1 MLPLILGLIV
11 VVLILFCFCKCA
23 RRESNATTAA
33 AAGILKETCE
43 PKPSPKECKRS
54 NATTAAAVGILKETC
69 EPKPSPKE
77 CKKST
82 SCSKVCKKSRCCQT
96 VCGKTRSRSCCATR
110 STRDY
115 ATIHTQTHGSGCGG
129 CGGHWGDESK
139 LRGLSKITQTNVSEL
154 DCHRQRECVNIDTQ
168 TSCTRLSSRETSC
181 TKVSCRRRRRRS
193 RCRSTS
199 CHGDGGA
206 KGKLCWVTQP
216 GFSQPQLCLCV
227 HKGSRSRR
235 RSSSRG
241 SYC

>member
-11 VVLILFCFCKCA
+11 VVLILLYFCQCD
-23 RRESNATTAA
+23 RRDSNATTAA
-33 AAGILKETCE
+33 AG
-43 PKPSPKECKRS
+43 
-54 NATTAAAVGILKETC
+54 GILKETC

-96 VCGKTRSRSCCATR
+96 VCGKTRSRSWCATR

-115 ATIHTQTHGSGCGG
+115 ATIHTQTHGSGY
-129 CGGHWGDESK
+129 GHWGDERK

-168 TSCTRLSSRETSC
+168 TSCIRLSSRETSC

-199 CHGDGGA
+199 CHGDGGS
-206 KGKLCWVTQP
+206 KSKLCWVTQP
-216 GFSQPQLCLCV
+216 GCSEPQLCLCV
-227 HKGSRSRR
+227 HKGSHSRR
-235 RSSSRG
+235 RSSSRR